1 MRDEYLIMLG
11 AWLIVGVWIGLV
23 IFMNRKVHP
32 KVLFFLFMVE
42 LWERF
47 SYYGMRALLVLYLT
61 GKLVTGGFGIS
72 KDAAYGIYAAYGAL
86 VYLTPLAGGFL
97 ADKFL
102 GFRKAIICGA
112 VLMAA
117 GQFVLSTSSGTE
129 IISQK
134 TYEQKLQ
141 EAKDA
146 AKKAATDAGKD
157 PAKAEA
163 EVKEPEISTGGVSP
177 EAGKD
182 LLLFAGLALL
192 VTGNG
197 FFKPNISSLIGRFYA
212 QGDPRRDGAFTIFY
226 MGINIGAF
234 LTPLTCGAVGEMEGW
249 HYGFLLAGT
258 GMIAGLL
265 IFLYTVSKGYLE
277 HHADPPSAAPDPT
290 AARAQPVDP
299 AVEAGAVAPH
309 AAPEEQTKP
318 APGNALFI
326 ALGVV
331 LFLPVAAALMK
342 WNDAMDILLGV
353 VGVSATGYMLY
364 LSFQHQIAD
373 RQRMWVIIVLLFF
386 TAVFWSFFELAGSA
400 LNIFTRDFVDKKMAG
415 ISLTTTFFQS
425 VNALFIMIFAPV
437 FAWMWVK
444 LAKSG
449 WEPAA
454 PYKFVIGLT
463 LLGAGFLVLI
473 PGKAAATGV
482 MVPAIFLILLYLLH
496 TLGELALSPVG
507 LSLVTKLAP
516 AKIVGFMMGFWFLS
530 SAIAHQAGKWIS
542 RATTIA
548 EDAAPE
554 EKMNA
559 ALQVFTYCGLFALG
573 SALLLLLLSPIL
585 KKWMHGVK

>member
-1 MRDEYLIMLG
+1 MRDEYLIIIG
-11 AWLIVGVWIGLV
+11 AWLICAVWIGFV
-23 IFMNRKVHP
+23 IFVNRKVHP

-47 SYYGMRALLVLYLT
+47 SYYGMRAILVLYLT
-61 GKLVTGGFGIS
+61 GKAVTGGFAIS
-72 KDAAYGIYAAYGAL
+72 KDAAYGVYAAYGAL

-97 ADKFL
+97 ADKLL
-102 GFRKAIICGA
+102 GFRNAIIWGA
-112 VLMAA
+112 LLMAG
-117 GQFVLSTSSGTE
+117 GQFVLATSSGSE
-129 IISQK
+129 IVSQK
-134 TYEQKLQ
+134 AYEQKEK
-141 EAKDA
+141 EAKED
-146 AKKAATDAGKD
+146 AKKAAVAAGQD

-163 EVKEPEISTGGVSP
+163 EAKVPAIDTAGTPPRTGN
-177 EAGKD
+177 D

-197 FFKPNISSLIGRFYA
+197 FFKPNISSLIGRFYE

-234 LTPLTCGAVGEMEGW
+234 LTPLTCGAVGELEGW
-249 HYGFLLAGT
+249 HYGFLLAGI

-265 IFLYTVSKGYLE
+265 IFLFTVSQGYLE
-277 HHADPPSAAPDPT
+277 HHGDPPAPAPDPT
-290 AARAQPVDP
+290 RTTEQPADPGAEAA
-299 AVEAGAVAPH
+299 AVAPV
-309 AAPEEQTKP
+309 PSEPTQKP
-318 APGNALFI
+318 ATPPVLLVI
-326 ALGVV
+326 LGSL
-331 LFLPVAAALMK
+331 LFLPIAGALLK
-342 WNDAMDILLGV
+342 WNDAMDYLLGA
-353 VGVSATGYMLY
+353 VGLLAIGYMLF
-364 LSFQHQIAD
+364 LSFQYQVVE

-400 LNIFTRDFVDKKMAG
+400 LNIFTRDFVDKSILG

-454 PYKFVIGLT
+454 PIKFVFGLL

-496 TLGELALSPVG
+496 TLGELSLSPVG

-542 RATTIA
+542 RATTI
-548 EDAAPE
+548 EESAAPE
-554 EKMNA
+554 QKMEA
-559 ALQVFTYCGLFALG
+559 ALNVFTYCGLFAIG
-573 SALLLLLLSPIL
+573 SALLLLVLSPVL
-585 KKWMHGVK
+585 KKWMHGIK